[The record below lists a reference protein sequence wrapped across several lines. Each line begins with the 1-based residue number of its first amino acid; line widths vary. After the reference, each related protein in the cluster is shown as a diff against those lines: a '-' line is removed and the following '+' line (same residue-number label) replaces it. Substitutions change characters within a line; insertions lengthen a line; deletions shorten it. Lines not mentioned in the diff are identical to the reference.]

1 MSINDLHERFLKMT
15 EENEPFDASDVN
27 GKVLIVDG
35 LNSYIRCFA
44 AVPTMNDDGEHMG
57 GVTGFLKSIGKAIRT
72 FRPTRVII
80 AFDGRGGSQRR
91 RKIFPEYK
99 ENRRTMN
106 RLNRTYEGWRDKDE
120 ENTSRRYQLMTLG
133 QILTHLPVTVLA
145 PSNVEA
151 DDVIAYVASLV
162 EERGGRAIIMSTD
175 KDFLQI
181 VSDNVELYN
190 PIKKKSYGVDD
201 VLDEYGI
208 HPNNFAVFRAMD
220 GDKSDNI
227 PGVRGVGRKLLVKN
241 FPQLAEEK
249 RVDIDHI
256 LEFSSE
262 VDRRG
267 KLFEN
272 IRNNRKLIERNYE
285 IMQLADAMMSGQTKL
300 DVLDRIDN
308 YKITLDRDS
317 MTAILSSNK
326 VMDAFGN
333 YPQWVQLTF
342 APLMRYAVKQ

>member
-1 MSINDLHERFLKMT
+1 MNNLHERFLQMT
-15 EENEPFDASDVN
+15 ENRDSFDASDVN

-44 AVPTMNDDGEHMG
+44 AVPTMNEDGDHMG

-80 AFDGRGGSQRR
+80 AFDGHGGSARR
-91 RKIFPEYK
+91 RKIFPDYK
-99 ENRRTMN
+99 ENRKTMG
-106 RLNRTYEGWRDKDE
+106 RLNRTYEGWKSKDE
-120 ENTSRRYQLMTLG
+120 EKASMNEQLMTLAH
-133 QILTHLPVTVLA
+133 ILKCLPVTVLA

-151 DDVIAYVASLV
+151 DDVIAYCAHLV
-162 EERGGRAIIMSTD
+162 EERGGQAIIMSTD
-175 KDFLQI
+175 KDFLQV

-201 VLDEYGI
+201 VLDEYEI

-227 PGVRGVGRKLLVKN
+227 PGVRGVGRKLLVRF
-241 FPQLAEEK
+241 FPQLSGEDK
-249 RVDIDHI
+249 VDINAV
-256 LEFSSE
+256 LEFAGE
-262 VDRRG
+262 QKKG

-272 IRNNRKLIERNYE
+272 IHSNRELIERNYE
-285 IMQLADAMMSGQTKL
+285 LMQLADAMMSGQTKL

-308 YKITLDRDS
+308 YTIQLNRDE
-317 MTAILSSNK
+317 MTAILVNSK
-326 VMDAFGN
+326 IVEAFGN
-333 YPQWVQLTF
+333 YNQWLQLTF
-342 APLMRYAVKQ
+342 APLMRYKIG

>member
-1 MSINDLHERFLKMT
+1 MSINELHARFLKMA
-15 EENEPFDASDVN
+15 EENEPFDVSDVN

-44 AVPTMNDDGEHMG
+44 AVPTMNEDGDHMG

-91 RKIFPEYK
+91 RKLFPEYK

-106 RLNRTYEGWRDKDE
+106 RLNRTYEGWKNKEE
-120 ENTSRRYQLMTLG
+120 ENQSRHYQLITLA
-133 QILTHLPVTVLA
+133 QILSCLPVTVMA
-145 PSNVEA
+145 PANVEA
-151 DDVIAYVASLV
+151 DDVIAYIANLI
-162 EERGGRAIIMSTD
+162 EERGGKAIIMSTD

-262 VDRRG
+262 VDRKG

-272 IRNNRKLIERNYE
+272 IRDNRKLIERNYE

-342 APLMRYAVKQ
+342 APLMIYSVK

>member
-1 MSINDLHERFLKMT
+1 MSINDLHARFLKMAEET
-15 EENEPFDASDVN
+15 ERYDVSDVN

-44 AVPTMNDDGEHMG
+44 AVPTMNEDGDHMG

-91 RKIFPEYK
+91 RKIFPDYK

-106 RLNRTYEGWRDKDE
+106 RLNRTYEGWKNKEE
-120 ENTSRRYQLMTLG
+120 ENQSRHYQLITLA
-133 QILTHLPVTVLA
+133 QILSYLPVTVMA

-151 DDVIAYVASLV
+151 DDVIAYIAHLI
-162 EERGGRAIIMSTD
+162 EERDGQAIIMSTD

-227 PGVRGVGRKLLVKN
+227 PGVRGVGRKLLVRN
-241 FPQLAEEK
+241 FPQLGDEQK
-249 RVDIDHI
+249 VDIDEI
-256 LEFSSE
+256 LEFAGE
-262 VDRRG
+262 QKKG
-267 KLFEN
+267 KLFES
-272 IRNNRKLIERNYE
+272 IHTNRKLIERNYE
-285 IMQLADAMMSGQTKL
+285 IMQLADGMMSGQTRL
-300 DVLDRIDN
+300 DVLDRVDN
-308 YKITLDRDS
+308 YTLQLNRDA
-317 MTAILSSNK
+317 MTAILANNK
-326 VMDAFGN
+326 IMDAFGN

-342 APLMRYAVKQ
+342 APLMRYTVKQ

>member
-1 MSINDLHERFLKMT
+1 MSINNLHARFLKMA
-15 EENEPFDASDVN
+15 EEREEFDVSDVN

-35 LNSYIRCFA
+35 LNSYIRCFC
-44 AVPTMNDDGEHMG
+44 AVPTMNEDGDHMG

-80 AFDGRGGSQRR
+80 AFDGKGGSQRR

-99 ENRRTMN
+99 ENRKTMN
-106 RLNRTYEGWRDKDE
+106 RLNRTYSGWKNKDE
-120 ENTSRRYQLMTLG
+120 EKASMNYQLMTLA
-133 QILTHLPVTVLA
+133 QILACLPVTVMA

-151 DDVIAYVASLV
+151 DDVIAYCAHLI
-162 EERGGRAIIMSTD
+162 EERGGQAIIMSTD

-190 PIKKKSYGVDD
+190 PVRKKSYDVDA
-201 VLDEYGI
+201 VLEEYGI

-227 PGVRGVGRKLLVKN
+227 PGVRGVGQKLLVKN
-241 FPQLAEEK
+241 FPQLAEENK
-249 RVDIDHI
+249 VDIDAI
-256 LEFSSE
+256 LEFANE
-262 VDRRG
+262 QTKG

-272 IRNNRKLIERNYE
+272 IRNNRDIIERNYE

-300 DVLDRIDN
+300 DVLDRVDN
-308 YKITLDRDS
+308 YTIQLDRDA
-317 MTAILSSNK
+317 MTAILANNK
-326 VMDAFGN
+326 VLDAFGN

-342 APLMRYAVKQ
+342 APLMRYTVKK